1 MRKPT
6 DENHVLPRLSGE
18 AFLLVGSSLYN
29 VIYKIYIDHM
39 SYVKRP
45 TSEPVDRRDGGT
57 GRQKEEGAMFEDK
70 TRVLLVVPREVVDRA
85 RVYAGAATTKLKRPV
100 SLQMVLR
107 ALIDEGLKRDGDRAI
122 LANVEE
128 QVQAILRIRSEI
140 ARARGPG
147 KSLRNPIDAA
157 QRVRRRASQ
166 ARRS

>member
-1 MRKPT
+1 
-6 DENHVLPRLSGE
+6 
-18 AFLLVGSSLYN
+18 LY
-29 VIYKIYIDHM
+29 VQLA
-39 SYVKRP
+39 

-57 GRQKEEGAMFEDK
+57 GRQKEEVAMFEDK

-128 QVQAILRIRSEI
+128 QVQVILRIRSGM

-147 KSLRNPIDAA
+147 KSLRNRPIDPA
-157 QRVRRRASQ
+157 QRVGRRASQ